1 MDFAMKVDPGALVN
15 LPDVNGNDMAVTV
28 TDSELTVH
36 FGPEFDAR
44 IDRGS
49 IKGATLM
56 EDPRPAVHL
65 PMGISAAV
73 QTLGRETIAII
84 TSLSGLVRIELT
96 RQVEGMVRPP
106 DYSRGKAPAEA
117 MAVQFD
123 GLILSVEDPQGL
135 VNALSSRVGSG
146 GTRS

>member
-106 DYSRGKAPAEA
+106 DYSRGKAPDEA